1 MPVLLI
7 AEGGVSRLDFDGR
20 ERESSGV
27 ALRLRSRAYDRAP
40 DRYEVEIAGGI
51 SELTI
56 DEE

>member
-1 MPVLLI
+1 MSHLV
-7 AEGGVSRLDFDGR
+7 FDGR

-40 DRYEVEIAGGI
+40 DRYEIEIGGGI